1 MLDGAQRF
9 FTSYGLAQ
17 PLLPAIAFAGPGFRA
32 ASVGASRARPAG
44 GARAGTLATPA
55 RAPHRAS
62 GAPSLVVA
70 GHGQPRL
77 RAARPAPPAASPHVA
92 RRAAS
97 LADRR
102 SQRHAG

>member
-44 GARAGTLATPA
+44 RARPGTLDRAPA
-55 RAPHRAS
+55 RAR